1 MLRNGCRV
9 AAAAST
15 KGGAEAAAELTPS
28 GRLFHGRKVKGKF
41 FVSWTL
47 LWELL
52 RETMSDKDEVVF
64 ALQK

>member
-15 KGGAEAAAELTPS
+15 KGGAEAAAELAPS
-28 GRLFHGRKVKGKF
+28 GRLFHGRKVKGNF
-41 FVSWTL
+41 LTL
-47 LWELL
+47 LRERLH
-52 RETMSDKDEVVF
+52 ETMSDKDEVVL

>member
-28 GRLFHGRKVKGKF
+28 GRLFHGRKVKGNF
-41 FVSWTL
+41 LTL
-47 LWELL
+47 LRERLH
-52 RETMSDKDEVVF
+52 ETMSDKDEVVF